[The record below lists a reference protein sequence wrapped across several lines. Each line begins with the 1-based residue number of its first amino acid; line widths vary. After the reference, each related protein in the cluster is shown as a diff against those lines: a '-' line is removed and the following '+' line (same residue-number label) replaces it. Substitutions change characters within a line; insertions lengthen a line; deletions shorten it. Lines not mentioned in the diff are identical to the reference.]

1 MTGRFVLQ
9 GECRYFVQAFLNDYL
24 GMDTAG
30 EDLTSEFNRLADA
43 IMAARPMG
51 FMHRDFQS
59 RNIMVMKNRFY
70 LIDFQGGRI
79 GPPHYDL
86 ASLLIDPYVDLPF
99 AMRETLLV
107 YFSEQLAQRT
117 PGIPAAEIQNV
128 YRYCALARNLQIL
141 GAYGFLTRRKGK
153 PHFSRLH
160 SCRRSKPAA
169 NPLPFRQ
176 PRLPEPIH
184 TRERRH
190 TGGLVRPM
198 IPAGAAAVEGGA
210 WKKAGRTM

>member
-1 MTGRFVLQ
+1 MT
-9 GECRYFVQAFLNDYL
+9 
-24 GMDTAG
+24 
-30 EDLTSEFNRLADA
+30 
-43 IMAARPMG
+43 ARPVG

-59 RNIMVMKNRFY
+59 RNIMVMKDRFY

-107 YFSEQLAQRT
+107 YFSEQLAQRS
-117 PGIPAAEIQNV
+117 PGIPAAEIQNA

-153 PHFSRLH
+153 PHFSH
-160 SCRRSKPAA
+160 YIPAA
-169 NPLPFRQ
+169 VRSLQQTLSHFDRRDFPILSI
-176 PRLPEPIH
+176 LAKDAIPEALSAND
-184 TRERRH
+184 
-190 TGGLVRPM
+190 TGR
-198 IPAGAAAVEGGA
+198 AAAVDGGA
-210 WKKAGRTM
+210 